1 MRPASTARIAQVLGL
16 FCALGSSAFAQDDEL
31 EIARRDADTGVHYR
45 AEETLYGLLEDQPE
59 RDDARLLL
67 LDVLRAQGKYEAA
80 DEIDAELAARPV
92 AGRADVAARRADY
105 AFERGRL
112 DLAEEYALSAI
123 DADPKNLDAAT
134 VLARVLSYRG
144 RDDEAR
150 AVAQKVVRLVNAASP
165 SERTGAESDL
175 FLGVGRLYEAI
186 GALDLAAEHLVQAEA
201 MRKREKRGTA
211 DVLVVLGDAYR
222 RARSMAGDEPRAFST
237 YRDALEQNP
246 ALVQAKLGRIRTH
259 FYVQDTSDA
268 EREIAEALAIKPND
282 VEALTLKARLRTID
296 GRYSEALSILD
307 GALTSNPNAKEAH
320 AERAAVL
327 HMLRRTDEREA
338 AITRALAIDPTYG
351 EALRTV
357 GDAISSHYRFAE
369 AIPFHRRALEID
381 ADDAMTWIS
390 LGRDLCFVGQEKEGA
405 EALERS
411 KLAEDDPTTPA
422 VDWLP
427 HPWRANM
434 LTVLARMDKE
444 YVDSGDPAIRFRI
457 HTDENPIME
466 PRLRAAFD
474 ADGVVLR
481 ERYGWSPDPNLL
493 VENMASH
500 TDFSVRTVGFA
511 GLGAVGACFGPLV
524 TLLSARAEGLRGSF
538 CWRRTALH
546 ELAHVYTLGRSN
558 GRVPRW
564 LTEGCSVYEEFRADP
579 QWYRDQELEL
589 LDAFA
594 NGTVIPLAE
603 FNAAFRSPRV
613 MFAYF
618 QGGLWV
624 EFAVERY
631 GFDSILGM
639 LDAYAEDLE
648 TPQVIE
654 RVFGKPMAAMDA
666 EFRAHLLE
674 TRLKGLKVQPTFD
687 EDKRRGLLAQ
697 LRKSPDDVALL
708 VDAAWACYQGGR
720 AVDADVHLSKALKK
734 DPTHA
739 GALRLAARRALDRGR
754 KDLARENLEAAFK
767 NGGEEFTAALALAE
781 LRGGAKDFEGA
792 RQALR
797 VAIECF
803 PHAVGPGSP
812 YLALHESLMSEQ
824 RTEEAMKELAR
835 YVALDETA
843 VAQRLALARWHES
856 ESRFDAAL
864 KLLREVENVEPFS
877 RETYVMQ
884 ASVLRAM
891 DRPADA
897 IAAWRSALL
906 VDPRMERGYSPPR
919 SADDEAAAERRE
931 REDRAEILVS
941 IAELELDVGDRTAA
955 RRDLEEA
962 VRLVPGFPRAVE
974 LLEQV
979 GS

>member
-1 MRPASTARIAQVLGL
+1 MRSSTVVRFAAWFAVAGSFASPCV
-16 FCALGSSAFAQDDEL
+16 AQDDEV
-31 EIARRDADTGVHYR
+31 EIARRDADTGVYYR
-45 AEETLYGLLEDQPE
+45 AEETLYAVLEDQPE

-67 LDVLRAQGKYEAA
+67 LAVLRAQGKYEAA
-80 DEIDAELAARPV
+80 DELDAELAARPV
-92 AGRADVAARRADY
+92 AGRADVLAARASY
-105 AFERGRL
+105 ALERGRL
-112 DLAEEYALSAI
+112 DAAEEHALAAI
-123 DADPKNLDAAT
+123 DADGKHLDAAT
-134 VLARVLSYRG
+134 VLAEVLRYRG
-144 RDDEAR
+144 RHDDAK
-150 AVAQKVVRLVNAASP
+150 AVAQKVVRQINAQSP
-165 SERTGAESDL
+165 SERTGAESDV
-175 FLGVGRLYEAI
+175 FLGVGKLYEAI

-201 MRKREKRGTA
+201 LRKSEKRSTA
-211 DVLVVLGDAYR
+211 DVLVALGDAYR
-222 RARSMAGDEPRAFST
+222 QARSMSGDQPRAFST

-246 ALVQAKLGRIRTH
+246 ALVSAKLGRIRTH

-282 VEALTLKARLRTID
+282 AEALTLKARLRTID

-307 GALTSNPNAKEAH
+307 GVLAMNPNAKEAL
-320 AERAAVL
+320 AERAAAL
-327 HMLRRTDEREA
+327 HLLRRTDEREA
-338 AITRALAIDPTYG
+338 MVARALAIDPTYG
-351 EALRTV
+351 EALRTI

-369 AIPFHRRALEID
+369 AIPFHRRALEVD
-381 ADDAMTWIS
+381 DRDAMTWIS
-390 LGRDLCFVGQEKEGA
+390 LGRDLCFVGQETEGA
-405 EALERS
+405 KALERS
-411 KLAEDDPTTPA
+411 KEVEDDPSTPA

-444 YVDSGDPAIRFRI
+444 YVDGGDQAIRFRI
-457 HTDENPIME
+457 HTHENPIME

-524 TLLSARAEGLRGSF
+524 TLLSARAEGFRGSF

-564 LTEGCSVYEEFRADP
+564 LTEGCSVYEEFRAQP
-579 QWYRDQELEL
+579 QWYRDQELDL
-589 LDAFA
+589 INAFA

-631 GFDSILGM
+631 GFDSILRM

-648 TPQVIE
+648 TPQVID
-654 RVFGKPMAAMDA
+654 RVFGKSMAELDV
-666 EFRAHLLE
+666 EFHAFVLE
-674 TRLKGLKVQPTFD
+674 TRLKGLKVQPTYD
-687 EDKRRGLLAQ
+687 EDMRRTLLAQ
-697 LRKSPDDVALL
+697 LRKKPDDVGTL

-734 DPTHA
+734 EPTNA

-767 NGGEEFTAALALAE
+767 NGGEEFTAAMQLAE
-781 LRGGAKDFEGA
+781 LRGAAKDFEGA

-797 VAIECF
+797 IAIACF
-803 PHAVGPGSP
+803 PPAIGPGSP

-824 RTEEAMKELAR
+824 KTDEAMRELER

-843 VAQRLALARWHES
+843 VPQRLALARWHES

-864 KLLREVENVEPFS
+864 RLLSEVENVEPFS
-877 RETYVMQ
+877 REAYSMQ
-884 ASVLRAM
+884 ARVLQQSN
-891 DRPADA
+891 RPADA

-906 VDPRMERGYSPPR
+906 VDPRLERGYSPPP
-919 SADDEAAAERRE
+919 AEETAAAERRE
-931 REDRAEILVS
+931 REERAEILVS

-955 RRDLEEA
+955 RRDLQEA

>member
-1 MRPASTARIAQVLGL
+1 MRLAIPVRLACVFGLAWGFAARASAQE
-16 FCALGSSAFAQDDEL
+16 DEL
-31 EIARRDADTGVHYR
+31 QIARRDADTGVYYR
-45 AEETLYGLLEDQPE
+45 AEETLYGILEESPE

-80 DEIDAELAARPV
+80 DEIDSELAGRPIANRSDVLAAR
-92 AGRADVAARRADY
+92 AAY

-112 DLAEEYALSAI
+112 DAAEEAALAAI
-123 DADPKNLDAAT
+123 DADGKNLDAAT
-134 VLARVLSYRG
+134 VLAQVLRYRG
-144 RDDEAR
+144 HDDEAKS
-150 AVAQKVVRLVNAASP
+150 VAQRVVRSVNAASP
-165 SERTGAESDL
+165 SERTTSESDL

-201 MRKREKRGTA
+201 LRKREKRGTA

-222 RARSMAGDEPRAFST
+222 QARSMAGDQPRAFST

-246 ALVQAKLGRIRTH
+246 ALVRAKLGRIRTH

-268 EREIAEALAIKPND
+268 EREIAEVLAIKPND
-282 VEALTLKARLRTID
+282 GEALTLKARLRTID

-307 GALTSNPNAKEAH
+307 GVLASNPNAKEAL
-320 AERAAVL
+320 AERAATL
-327 HMLRRTDEREA
+327 HLLRRTEEREQCV
-338 AITRALAIDPTYG
+338 TRALAIDPTYG

-381 ADDAMTWIS
+381 DGDALTWIS

-411 KLAEDDPTTPA
+411 KQAEDDPTTA
-422 VDWLP
+422 ELDWLP

-434 LTVLARMDKE
+434 LTVLSRMDKE
-444 YVDSGDPAIRFRI
+444 YVDGGDQAIRFRI
-457 HTDENPIME
+457 HTHENPIME

-474 ADGVVLR
+474 ADGAMLR
-481 ERYGWSPDPNLL
+481 ARYGWSPDPNLL

-631 GFDSILGM
+631 GFDSILRM

-648 TPQVIE
+648 TPQVID
-654 RVFGKPMAAMDA
+654 RVFGKATTAMDE
-666 EFRAHLLE
+666 EFRAFLLE

-687 EDKRRGLLAQ
+687 EDKRRALLAQ
-697 LRKSPDDVALL
+697 LRKSPDAVDTL

-734 DPTHA
+734 EPTHP

-754 KDLARENLEAAFK
+754 KDLARENLEAAFT
-767 NGGEEFTAALALAE
+767 NGGEEFTAAMQLAE
-781 LRGGAKDFEGA
+781 LRGGVKDFEGA

-797 VAIECF
+797 IAIACF
-803 PHAVGPGSP
+803 PHAIGPGSP

-824 RTEEAMKELAR
+824 RTDEAMKELAN

-843 VAQRLALARWHES
+843 VPQRLALARWHES
-856 ESRFDAAL
+856 EARFDVAL
-864 KLLREVENVEPFS
+864 RLLREVENVEPFS
-877 RETYVMQ
+877 REAYAMQ
-884 ASVLRAM
+884 ARVLTQM
-891 DRPADA
+891 NRPADA
-897 IAAWRSALL
+897 ITAWRSALL
-906 VDPRMERGYSPPR
+906 VDPRMERGYSPPP
-919 SADDEAAAERRE
+919 AEETAASERRE

-955 RRDLEEA
+955 RRDLQEA

>member
-1 MRPASTARIAQVLGL
+1 MRPRTVVQLVLGS
-16 FCALGSSAFAQDDEL
+16 FCALASPSFAQDDEL
-31 EIARRDADTGVHYR
+31 EIARRDADTGVYYR
-45 AEETLYGLLEDQPE
+45 AEEALYGLIEDQPE

-67 LDVLRAQGKYEAA
+67 LEVLRAQGKSEAA
-80 DEIDAELAARPV
+80 DELDAELAQRPI
-92 AGRADVAARRADY
+92 AARADVAATRAEY
-105 AFERGRL
+105 ALERGRL
-112 DLAEEYALSAI
+112 DLAEELALTAI
-123 DADPKNLDAAT
+123 DAEPKNLAAAT
-134 VLARVLSYRG
+134 ALAHVLRYRG
-144 RDDEAR
+144 RDADAL
-150 AVAQKVVRLVNAASP
+150 AVAQKVMRLVNAASP
-165 SERTGAESDL
+165 SERAGSESDV

-201 MRKREKRGTA
+201 LRKREKRGTA
-211 DVLVVLGDAYR
+211 DVLVVLGDTYR
-222 RARSMAGDEPRAFST
+222 QARSMSGDQPRAFST

-246 ALVQAKLGRIRTH
+246 ALVRAKLGRIRTH

-282 VEALTLKARLRTID
+282 AEALTLKARLRTID

-307 GALTSNPNAKEAH
+307 GVLAANPNAKEAQ
-320 AERAAVL
+320 AERAAAL
-327 HMLRRTDEREA
+327 HLLRRNDEREA

-381 ADDAMTWIS
+381 DRDALTWIS

-411 KLAEDDPTTPA
+411 KAVEDDPTTPD

-427 HPWRANM
+427 HPWRSNM

-444 YVDSGDPAIRFRI
+444 YVDSGDPAMRFRI
-457 HTDENPIME
+457 HTHENPIMA

-474 ADGVVLR
+474 ADGEVLR
-481 ERYGWSPDPNLL
+481 ARYGWSPDPNLL
-493 VENMASH
+493 IENMESH

-579 QWYRDQELEL
+579 QWYRDQEIEL

-594 NGTVIPLAE
+594 NGTVIPLAD

-631 GFDSILGM
+631 GFDSILRM

-648 TPQVIE
+648 TPQVVE
-654 RVFGKPMAAMDA
+654 RVFGKPMATLDE

-687 EDKRRGLLAQ
+687 EDHRRALLAR

-708 VDAAWACYQGGR
+708 VDAAWGCYQGGR

-734 DPTHA
+734 DPTNA

-754 KDLARENLEAAFK
+754 QDLARENLEAAFK
-767 NGGEEFTAALALAE
+767 NGGEEFTAALRLAE
-781 LRGGAKDFEGA
+781 LRGAAKDFEGA

-797 VAIECF
+797 IAIACF
-803 PHAVGPGSP
+803 PNAVGPGSP

-824 RTEEAMKELAR
+824 KTDEAMKELGH

-843 VAQRLALARWHES
+843 VPQRLALARWHES

-864 KLLREVENVEPFS
+864 RLLREVENVEPFI
-877 RETYVMQ
+877 REMYVMQ
-884 ASVLRAM
+884 ARVLREL

-906 VDPRMERGYSPPR
+906 VDPRLERGYSPPPT
-919 SADDEAAAERRE
+919 DEKAAAERRDREE
-931 REDRAEILVS
+931 RADILVS